1 MGSAVTERTKK
12 KNARSCI
19 AQINQ
24 SWIKEY
30 TNGEEEPAGERQAIY
45 SAKRAKTLWVGR
57 GCKKLQRVQRRRN
70 GTRASER

>member
-24 SWIKEY
+24 TWIKEY
-30 TNGEEEPAGERQAIY
+30 TNGEEEPAGNVRQYI
-45 SAKRAKTLWVGR
+45 VQNE
-57 GCKKLQRVQRRRN
+57 QRPC
-70 GTRASER
+70 G